1 MKGRIVIV
9 ILINIY
15 IELLDFFVC
24 FYFYCKKKVLFFKI
38 VCCCWYMEFYFI
50 REMILNRMYVW
61 FWVDRL
67 VLMNVWRVDFCDI
80 YRIYLLLL
88 YDVIILY
95 NF

>member
-1 MKGRIVIV
+1 
-9 ILINIY
+9 
-15 IELLDFFVC
+15 
-24 FYFYCKKKVLFFKI
+24 
-38 VCCCWYMEFYFI
+38 
-50 REMILNRMYVW
+50 MILNRMYVW

-67 VLMNVWRVDFCDI
+67 VLMNVWRVDICDI